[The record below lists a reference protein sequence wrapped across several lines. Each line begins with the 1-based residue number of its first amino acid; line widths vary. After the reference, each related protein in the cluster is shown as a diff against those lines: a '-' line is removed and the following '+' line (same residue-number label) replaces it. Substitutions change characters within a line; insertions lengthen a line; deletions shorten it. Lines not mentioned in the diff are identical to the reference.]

1 MSAPLSAIHSVESSR
16 YSKDILQSK
25 QLTSMLLTEGVDTD
39 PNYRKGE
46 IINTINLNTSQ
57 LQEFV

>member
-57 LQEFV
+57 LQELV